1 MTIASVTS
9 AATSTSS
16 TSSASVQLSTNFN
29 TFLTMLT
36 AQLRNQDPTAP
47 MDANAFTQQLVQYSQ
62 VEQQLSTNSKLDKL
76 LAAQAGSQTTAALGY
91 LGRNVTFD
99 ASLQN
104 ATSAGATWTFQAP
117 ASGEYTLRV
126 RDSSGTLVKE
136 TAGSIQSGVTS
147 SYTWNGV
154 RSDGQATGTGVYSL
168 ELVNSSGSVVSVKN
182 SGSVT
187 GVDSSSGTTTV
198 TVGGQAV
205 PIANITGITA

>member
-9 AATSTSS
+9 AASTTSS

-76 LAAQAGSQTTAALGY
+76 LAAQAGSQTTTALGY
-91 LGRNVTFD
+91 LGRTVTYNS
-99 ASLQN
+99 SLQN
-104 ATSAGATWTFQAP
+104 ATSAGATWTFKTP
-117 ASGEYTLRV
+117 AAGEYTLRV
-126 RDSSGTLVKE
+126 RDSSGVLVQEAKA
-136 TAGSIQSGVTS
+136 TIQAGNTS

-154 RSDGQATGTGVYSL
+154 RSDGAPTNAGVYSL
-168 ELVNSSGSVVSVKN
+168 ELVNSSGSLVAVNN

-187 GVDSSSGTTTV
+187 AVDSSSGTTTV
-198 TVGGQAV
+198 TVGGEAV
-205 PIANITGITA
+205 PIANITGISV